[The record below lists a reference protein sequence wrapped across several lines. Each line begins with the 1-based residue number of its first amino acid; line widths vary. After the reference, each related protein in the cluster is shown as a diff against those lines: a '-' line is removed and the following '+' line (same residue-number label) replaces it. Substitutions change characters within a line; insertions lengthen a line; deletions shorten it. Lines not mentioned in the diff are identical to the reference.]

1 MWRQVRPGE
10 TVQGHQRLSLAD
22 PWRSVPKRDV
32 KKGVNYIIPNR
43 KDHAMPFDDLLP
55 TPAPMPHQRSLQTAE
70 TLQCRLNAQLVIL
83 GLKTNQPRYGI
94 TIFVRSENRKMVGL
108 AAT

>member
-32 KKGVNYIIPNR
+32 KKGVNYIIPLTKAKR
-43 KDHAMPFDDLLP
+43 AEKQRLADMLVVQRTQGPFANADEVIAAQRVRIHRIEELRQLLD
-55 TPAPMPHQRSLQTAE
+55 
-70 TLQCRLNAQLVIL
+70 
-83 GLKTNQPRYGI
+83 
-94 TIFVRSENRKMVGL
+94 
-108 AAT
+108 AA